1 MAQEEKKEKILYV
14 VSHGADDP
22 ERAILPF
29 MHANGALA
37 MDVEAVVVLMGPAVM
52 LALKEFMNHVFAG
65 GLPPLKKLMEDF
77 LAQGGR
83 LLLCTPCI
91 QFRQIGEPQ
100 LIEQAK
106 AKAIAA
112 AVFTEEVLSAK
123 AVLNY

>member
-1 MAQEEKKEKILYV
+1 MAQQEKKEKIVYV

-37 MDVEAVVVLMGPAVM
+37 MDVEAVVILLGPAVM
-52 LALKEFMNHVFAG
+52 LALKGFTNHVFAG

-83 LLLCTPCI
+83 LLLCTPCM
-91 QFRQIGEPQ
+91 QFRQISDSER
-100 LIEQAK
+100 LEQAK
-106 AKAIAA
+106 PIAA
-112 AVFTEEVLSAK
+112 AIFTEEVLSAN

>member
-1 MAQEEKKEKILYV
+1 MEQQEKKEKIVYV
-14 VSHGADDP
+14 VTHGADDP

-37 MDVEAVVVLMGPAVM
+37 MEVEAVVVLMGSAVM
-52 LALKEFMNHVFAG
+52 LARKGFMNHVFAG

-91 QFRQIGEPQ
+91 QFRQIGESE
-100 LIEQAK
+100 LLEQAK
-106 AKAIAA
+106 PIAA
-112 AVFTEEVLSAK
+112 AIFTEEVLSAN

>member
-1 MAQEEKKEKILYV
+1 MEEKEKHEKIVYV

-29 MHANGALA
+29 MHANGALT
-37 MDVEAVVVLMGPAVM
+37 MDVEAVVILMGSAVM
-52 LALKEFMNHVFAG
+52 LARKGFMNHVFAG

-83 LLLCTPCI
+83 LLLCTPCV
-91 QFRQIGEPQ
+91 QFRQIDKSE
-100 LIEQAK
+100 LMEEAK
-106 AKAIAA
+106 MIAA
-112 AVFTEEVLSAK
+112 AAFTEEVLSAH